1 MPLEGATSFTH
12 SSCFGIAVADQAEP
26 DLKDPVML
34 ATYTARIAQFRATV
48 SLALATAV
56 ASTLRCGIDHLS
68 EGAVDPADE
77 PGGDEDPD
85 ALASGLDD

>member
-1 MPLEGATSFTH
+1 
-12 SSCFGIAVADQAEP
+12 
-26 DLKDPVML
+26 ML

-56 ASTLRCGIDHLS
+56 
-68 EGAVDPADE
+68 DPTDE
-77 PGGDEDPD
+77 PDDEDPD